1 MTNLQELI
9 EKVKLE
15 ANKKNKFIELEV
27 TNGNFKGDKIIDYKL
42 PFSLFQDSTLKNV
55 KFKNVRLSGSSFEN
69 CTFENCI
76 FDDCILL
83 DTTFAS
89 CNFKTCQ
96 FLDSIFKSSDFNKV
110 IFTNCNFLKNSLAK
124 VWFESCEFINT
135 EIETSDSFDLVQTVI
150 ANSTFGKS
158 DKSIT
163 FNGEFFLINILLPS
177 NKLED
182 VLS

>member
-15 ANKKNKFIELEV
+15 AIRKDKFIELEV
-27 TNGNFKGDKIIDYKL
+27 TNGNCKNDEIIDSKL
-42 PFSLFQDSTLKNV
+42 PFSIFQNSTLENV
-55 KFKNVRLSGSSFEN
+55 KFKNVRLSGSS
-69 CTFENCI
+69 FENCI

-110 IFTNCNFLKNSLAK
+110 IFTNCNFLKNSLVK

-135 EIETSDSFDLVQTVI
+135 EIETSDSFDLAQTVI

-163 FNGEFFLINILLPS
+163 FTGEFFLINILLPS

-182 VLS
+182 LLS

>member
-15 ANKKNKFIELEV
+15 ANKKNKFRELKV
-27 TNGNFKGDKIIDYKL
+27 TNGNFKGDEIIDSKL
-42 PFSLFQDSTLKNV
+42 PFSTFQNSILKNV

-69 CTFENCI
+69 CI
-76 FDDCILL
+76 FDGCILL
-83 DTTFAS
+83 DTTFVS

-96 FLDSIFKSSDFNKV
+96 LLDSIFKNSDFSKV
-110 IFTNCNFLKNSLAK
+110 IFTNCNFLKNSLVK

-135 EIETSDSFDLVQTVI
+135 EIETSDSFDLAQTVI

-163 FNGEFFLINILLPS
+163 FTGEFFLINILLPS

-182 VLS
+182 LLS

>member
-76 FDDCILL
+76 FNDCILL

-150 ANSTFGKS
+150 ANSTFSKS

-182 VLS
+182 LLS